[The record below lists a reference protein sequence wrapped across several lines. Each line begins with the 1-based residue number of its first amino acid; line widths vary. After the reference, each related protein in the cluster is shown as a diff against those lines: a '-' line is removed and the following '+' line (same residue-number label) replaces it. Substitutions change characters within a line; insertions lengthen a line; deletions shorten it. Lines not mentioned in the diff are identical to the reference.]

1 MESSK
6 KRVLVAEDNAGLAHV
21 MRFNLELLDLDVTVA
36 MDGDQAWQHAQD
48 VTFDLIVSDHEM
60 PGLTGVQLC
69 ERIRQLPKYQN
80 TPIIMVT
87 ARELELDGKRLRNQ
101 LLINEVFAKPYS
113 PAKVCETVE
122 SLLAENSATTAS

>member
-1 MESSK
+1 MESNK
-6 KRVLVAEDNAGLAHV
+6 KSVLVAEDNPGLAHV
-21 MRFNLELLDLDVTVA
+21 MRFNLELLDVNVTVA
-36 MDGDQAWQHAQD
+36 FDGDQAWQFAQD
-48 VTFDLIVSDHEM
+48 ADFDLIVSDHEM

-69 ERIRQLPKYQN
+69 ERIRQLPKYKS

-87 ARELELDGKRLRNQ
+87 ARELELDGKRLRQQ

-122 SLLAENSATTAS
+122 QLLGDTCPARC